1 MKENNLLL
9 EINNY
14 RRLMG
19 IPLIKVKKHINEGNE
34 NVANTVDDVTEE
46 EITKLRTSVEAKI
59 AFEAAHEAK
68 EKAALKAKEDFVRKA
83 KEFKDTEGETKKER
97 SRSKSVE
104 KSSNNNWILGV
115 GLLAAAAFVTIK
127 VLSKNRDQ

>member
-1 MKENNLLL
+1 MYREAMKICEACEDKESVKILKQNLQL
-9 EINNY
+9 EYLGPI
-14 RRLMG
+14 ME
-19 IPLIKVKKHINEGNE
+19 K
-34 NVANTVDDVTEE
+34 AA
-46 EITKLRTSVEAKI
+46 VEAKI
-59 AFEAAHEAK
+59 AFEVAHEAK

-83 KEFKDTEGETKKER
+83 KEFKDIEGETKKER

-127 VLSKNRDQ
+127 VLSRNRDQ